1 MKTKMI
7 LPAVMLTE
15 NNTADQVLAQSLS
28 LEDRGADGNL
38 LWDGRCSGD
47 SQEETL
53 ISLLKT
59 ITQQT
64 DILLTVYQV
73 FPPL

>member
-28 LEDRGADGNL
+28 LEDRGADGIL
-38 LWDGRCSGD
+38 LWDERCSG
-47 SQEETL
+47 TARRRR
-53 ISLLKT
+53 
-59 ITQQT
+59 
-64 DILLTVYQV
+64 
-73 FPPL
+73 